1 MDRKTLRQYIPLRKE
16 IALLEQRIDRLR
28 ERALDV
34 PTVMGKV
41 KGSSRD
47 YPYIEERITVQ
58 MDEPRESDEI
68 NRLMAIKRG
77 RLERARREAVEI
89 EEFIAAIPD
98 SVDRQIFELCFLE
111 GLKQWEVADEVDMER
126 SNISRR
132 IDRYLKLSR
141 NSQK

>member
-1 MDRKTLRQYIPLRKE
+1 MDKRTLRQYIPLQKE

-34 PTVMGKV
+34 PTVLGKV

-47 YPYIEERITVQ
+47 YPYIEEHITVQ

-68 NRLMAIKRG
+68 RRLLAIKRG

-111 GLKQWEVADEVDMER
+111 GLKQWEVADEVGYTQGR
-126 SNISRR
+126 ISQ
-132 IDRYLKLSR
+132 IIYAYFKD
-141 NSQK
+141 

>member
-1 MDRKTLRQYIPLRKE
+1 MDRRTLRQYIPLQKE

-34 PTVMGKV
+34 PTVLGKV

-47 YPYIEERITVQ
+47 YPYIEEHITIQ

-68 NRLMAIKRG
+68 RRLLAIKRG
-77 RLERARREAVEI
+77 RLERAKREAVEI
-89 EEFIAAIPD
+89 EELIAAIPD

-111 GLKQWEVADEVDMER
+111 GLKQWEVADEVGLEQ
-126 SNISRR
+126 SSISKR
-132 IDRYLKLSR
+132 ITVYLQLSC
-141 NSQK
+141 NS